1 MKPRLTAG
9 VGAATGPVCLAHRH
23 VEERLGEQRTHPAVG
38 GGAAATE
45 LGGCLDGSA
54 AADGWLLGAARRS
67 IGRQQRRHQLDCVDG
82 ELDRLRRQL
91 EPRDVDADLAHVAAL
106 ELNRQA
112 SGEVST
118 QHLQV
123 ELEVAKDDVAAKDRE
138 AQCRQVEIIY
148 VLGREA
154 GDQRT
159 DRMLQHH
166 AASGSGAPKRV
177 PARQC
182 RTATGAQRERC
193 GGAGGEVCKCNIL
206 T

>member
-1 MKPRLTAG
+1 M
-9 VGAATGPVCLAHRH
+9 
-23 VEERLGEQRTHPAVG
+23 
-38 GGAAATE
+38 
-45 LGGCLDGSA
+45 
-54 AADGWLLGAARRS
+54 
-67 IGRQQRRHQLDCVDG
+67 
-82 ELDRLRRQL
+82 
-91 EPRDVDADLAHVAAL
+91 DADLAHVAAL

-154 GDQRT
+154 GDQRA

-166 AASGSGAPKRV
+166 AASGSGAPS
-177 PARQC
+177 
-182 RTATGAQRERC
+182 G
-193 GGAGGEVCKCNIL
+193 
-206 T
+206 